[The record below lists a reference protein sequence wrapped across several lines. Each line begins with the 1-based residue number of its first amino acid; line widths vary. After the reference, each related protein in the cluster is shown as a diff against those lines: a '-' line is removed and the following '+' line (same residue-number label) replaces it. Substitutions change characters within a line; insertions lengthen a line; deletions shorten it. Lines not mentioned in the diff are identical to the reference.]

1 MLKNFLIILLV
12 GSLFGCGYQPIYSK
26 KNNLDYPIKSWVLSG
41 DKKINR
47 SIISFLNL
55 GEKKSTKEGYELIL
69 DSKKTL
75 ETISKDKKGDPSSL
89 RITLVVNL
97 LLNID
102 GKLVKEKQFNEDFTY
117 NNNKNKFELSQY
129 QENIE
134 INLINEIS
142 QKIFIFLKL

>member
-55 GEKKSTKEGYELIL
+55 GEKKKY
-69 DSKKTL
+69 KR
-75 ETISKDKKGDPSSL
+75 
-89 RITLVVNL
+89 RI
-97 LLNID
+97 
-102 GKLVKEKQFNEDFTY
+102 
-117 NNNKNKFELSQY
+117 
-129 QENIE
+129 
-134 INLINEIS
+134 
-142 QKIFIFLKL
+142 